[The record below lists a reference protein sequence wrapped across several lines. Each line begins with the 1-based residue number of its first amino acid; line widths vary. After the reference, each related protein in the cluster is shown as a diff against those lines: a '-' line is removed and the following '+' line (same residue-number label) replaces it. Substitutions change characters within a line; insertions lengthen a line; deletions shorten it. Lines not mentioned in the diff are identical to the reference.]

1 MNTTVSLLASART
14 TLEWVTARFEKSL
27 GRVLGPAAR
36 ALNAF
41 ETCRVPVPVPIPT
54 PRRPRVSL
62 TALTTLAL
70 AIPMFAGSAHAGI
83 ESRFVDTA
91 DGRLVDVRVLVDGR
105 NAPLYWAPRGGDKRY
120 FQAFKG
126 RNYALSIRN
135 TTGRRVGVLVAVDG
149 LNAVSGEKSRLSSK
163 ETMYVLDPYESA
175 VIRGWRTSLDD
186 VRKFVFVD
194 EERSYAERTG
204 QANGDMGWI
213 RVLAF
218 RENAPQLWGRIKSQ
232 YRGDKDDAPGDERA
246 LSEEAPSAP
255 SSPRELGKAA
265 PESSRDYAG
274 NRNESNPGTGWG
286 EHGYDPVQQTHF
298 VAESRATDQI
308 VLRYEYASGLRA
320 LGINPWQ
327 SRDRIWQRERGELG
341 FAQPPGR

>member
-14 TLEWVTARFEKSL
+14 TLEWVSARFENSL
-27 GRVLGPAAR
+27 GRVLGRAAR
-36 ALNAF
+36 TLNAF

-62 TALTTLAL
+62 SALAVFAL
-70 AIPMFAGSAHAGI
+70 AIPALAGSARADVA
-83 ESRFVDTA
+83 SRYADVA

-105 NAPLYWAPRGGDKRY
+105 NAPLFWAPRGGDKRY

-135 TTGRRVGVLVAVDG
+135 TTGRRIGVLIAVDG
-149 LNAVSGEKSRLSSK
+149 LNVVNGERSRLSSR

-175 VIRGWRTSLDD
+175 TIRGWRTSLDD

-218 RENAPQLWGRIKSQ
+218 RENAPQVWGGRLKSL
-232 YRGDKDDAPGDERA
+232 YRGDEVGGSSDERA
-246 LSEEAPSAP
+246 RQEAAPP
-255 SSPRELGKAA
+255 SSPREGKAA
-265 PESSRDYAG
+265 PEATRDYAG
-274 NRNESNPGTGWG
+274 NENESNPGTGWG
-286 EHGYDPVQQTHF
+286 ERGYDPVQRTHF

>member
-14 TLEWVTARFEKSL
+14 TLEWVSVRFEKSL

-62 TALTTLAL
+62 SALATLAL
-70 AIPMFAGSAHAGI
+70 AIPMFAGSARADVN
-83 ESRFVDTA
+83 RFVDKA
-91 DGRLVDVRVLVDGR
+91 DGRLVDVEVLVDGR

-149 LNAVSGEKSRLSSK
+149 LNVVNGQKSRLSSK

-175 VIRGWRTSLDD
+175 TIRGWRTSLDD

-218 RENAPQLWGRIKSQ
+218 RENAPQVWGRTKSL
-232 YRGDKDDAPGDERA
+232 YRGEQDGGQSDERA
-246 LSEEAPSAP
+246 RRESPSAP
-255 SSPRELGKAA
+255 APREDMGKAA

-274 NRNESNPGTGWG
+274 NQNDSNPGTGWG

-298 VAESRATDQI
+298 VAESHATDQV

-320 LGINPWQ
+320 LGITPWQ